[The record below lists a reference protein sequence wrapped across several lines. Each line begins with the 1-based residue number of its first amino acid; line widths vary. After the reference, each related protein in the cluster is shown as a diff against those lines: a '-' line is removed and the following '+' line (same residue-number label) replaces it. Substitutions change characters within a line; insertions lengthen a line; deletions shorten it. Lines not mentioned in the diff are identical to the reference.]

1 MRLKTTLDQ
10 WQTLYEIDRAGSI
23 QAAALR
29 LKKSHTTLIYA
40 LRKLEDQ
47 LGVSLVQVE
56 GRRAV
61 LSENGKALLRRASS
75 MLEQA
80 RELELISEL
89 LVQGI
94 ESEIVV
100 TVDHLCSLERLYE
113 PMANFLAENKSTSIQ
128 VIETSLSRTTEVV
141 TQELADVAIINL
153 PITNYSAEAF
163 GFTKMMPVVASSH
176 PLAKSESISL
186 NQLSSLPQIVVRDLG
201 SVEKLGEKKNAG
213 WLKSRQRITV
223 DNFDHAFNAVVQGV
237 GYCRL
242 PKHIID
248 SRGNEK
254 LTVLNVENGSSY
266 QVPLHLSLPKGVKTG
281 PATQRFY
288 ELLLESVTPLS
299 SEQLSNQI

>member
-23 QAAALR
+23 QAAALQ
-29 LKKSHTTLIYA
+29 LNKSHTTLIYA

-47 LGVSLVQVE
+47 LGVTLVQIE

-61 LSENGKALLRRASS
+61 LSEDGKSLLRRASS

-80 RELELISEL
+80 RELELISEQL
-89 LVQGI
+89 AKGV

-100 TVDHLCSLERLYE
+100 AVDHLCCLERLYQ
-113 PMANFLAENKSTSIQ
+113 PMAAFLTENNTTSIQ
-128 VIETSLSRTTEVV
+128 VIETSLSKTTELV

-163 GFTKMMPVVASSH
+163 GFTMMEPVVASSH
-176 PLAKSESISL
+176 PLASAVSVSL

-201 SVEKLGEKKNAG
+201 AQTSQGSKKQGNKQDVG
-213 WLKSRQRITV
+213 WLKSSQRITV
-223 DNFDHAFNAVVQGV
+223 DNFDHAFGAVEQGV

-242 PKHIID
+242 PKHIVE
-248 SRGNEK
+248 SRGSDK
-254 LTVLNVENGSSY
+254 LTVLNVENGSGY
-266 QVPLHLSLPKGVKTG
+266 HVPLHLTLPKGAKTG
-281 PATQRFY
+281 PAAKRFY
-288 ELLLESVTPLS
+288 ELLLESAAPA
-299 SEQLSNQI
+299 N

>member
-23 QAAALR
+23 QAAALQ
-29 LKKSHTTLIYA
+29 LNKSHTTLIYA

-61 LSENGKALLRRASS
+61 LSEDGKALLRRASS

-89 LVQGI
+89 LSKGV

-100 TVDHLCSLERLYE
+100 AVDHLCCLERLYK
-113 PMANFLAENKSTSIQ
+113 PMAAFMAENNTTSIQ
-128 VIETSLSRTTEVV
+128 VVETSLSKTTEMV
-141 TQELADVAIINL
+141 TQERADVAIINL

-163 GFTKMMPVVASSH
+163 GFTKMEPVVASSH
-176 PLAKSESISL
+176 PLAKTSSISL
-186 NQLSSLPQIVVRDLG
+186 SQLSSLPQIVVRDLG
-201 SVEKLGEKKNAG
+201 SVEKLGEKKDVG
-213 WLKSRQRITV
+213 WLKSSQRITV
-223 DNFDHAFNAVVQGV
+223 DNFDHAFGAVEQGV

-242 PKHIID
+242 PKHIVD
-248 SRGNEK
+248 SRGSDK
-254 LTVLNVENGSSY
+254 LTLLKVENGSGY
-266 QVPLHLSLPKGVKTG
+266 HVPLHLTLPKGVKTG
-281 PATQRFY
+281 PAAKRFY
-288 ELLLESVTPLS
+288 ELLLESAL
-299 SEQLSNQI
+299 NAD